1 MPFSLH
7 RSSKVQLPAFGLVM
21 LCALVGFAWGTQSWK
36 ATKPVVAAAVTPL
49 QQPQKSEADPT
60 TYIPVEEV
68 TLRPHGF
75 YPRTLSR
82 PKGQFLL
89 NICNRAELVEANFT
103 LVRVVGNGTKEKV
116 INSKVHQNT
125 LDWSTVLDLNPGTY
139 FLTEDSNPK
148 WSCELT
154 ITAK

>member
-1 MPFSLH
+1 MPFSL
-7 RSSKVQLPAFGLVM
+7 RKLTKLQLLALIIMGGLVVWG
-21 LCALVGFAWGTQSWK
+21 LAYGTPRLLSPRTLVK
-36 ATKPVVAAAVTPL
+36 AAVVPL
-49 QQPQKSEADPT
+49 QQTPKSEADTT

-116 INSKVHQNT
+116 INSKVPRNV
-125 LDWSTVLDLNPGTY
+125 LDWNTTLDLNPGTY
-139 FLTEDSNPK
+139 LLTEDSNPK